1 MNRSLGDFAQLQA
14 GSPSG
19 GERRRER
26 GMGVVGKFPIHT
38 LAWPG
43 LEVLPQELEK
53 GAGGFT
59 NKNVPKYLSR
69 VFWEKGIAS

>member
-1 MNRSLGDFAQLQA
+1 MMGAEEWAWRLSFTKMNRSLGDFAQLQA

-19 GERRRER
+19 EREGERR
-26 GMGVVGKFPIHT
+26 FWIHT

-53 GAGGFT
+53 GGGGGGGRGLQRKT
-59 NKNVPKYLSR
+59 S
-69 VFWEKGIAS
+69 